1 MRVIITAATVA
12 EWMPSFL
19 ELDPLYSGESQ
30 RLKVQFHQSGVGM
43 LASAVSITRMVYED
57 KPDLIIQAGIAGCFD
72 TNQALGNVV
81 VIADELVGDMG
92 VQEEGKWKDLFDLK
106 LEKSNYHPY
115 EKRKLP
121 NPWLNTYNLM
131 KLQEVSGI
139 TVNEITTE
147 PERIRQ
153 LYKKYNP
160 TTEAWKAL
168 PCTMY
173 AAKPRFLLS
182 RSGPSPTISASGIN
196 PTGVSNPPSKTS
208 TKPSLNTSTNS
219 TNSNNHSIILSSYHL
234 FTHPLIHSFQ

>member
-72 TNQALGNVV
+72 INQPLGNVV

-106 LEKSNYHPY
+106 LEKSNYPPY

-121 NPWLNTYNLM
+121 NPWLNSYNLL

-160 TTEAWKAL
+160 TTESMEGAALHYVCRQAQIPFIQIRALSNYIGERDKANW
-168 PCTMY
+168 
-173 AAKPRFLLS
+173 LLQ
-182 RSGPSPTISASGIN
+182 PAIEN
-196 PTGVSNPPSKTS
+196 
-208 TKPSLNTSTNS
+208 LNQT
-219 TNSNNHSIILSSYHL
+219 
-234 FTHPLIHSFQ
+234 LIKYIDKLYKLK